1 MGLLIVII
9 GATAVYSKQKMD
21 NLNAEL
27 NKKQEAITKKEEE
40 LSAKDEELDKKQE
53 EISKEEK
60 N

>member
-53 EISKEEK
+53 
-60 N
+60 